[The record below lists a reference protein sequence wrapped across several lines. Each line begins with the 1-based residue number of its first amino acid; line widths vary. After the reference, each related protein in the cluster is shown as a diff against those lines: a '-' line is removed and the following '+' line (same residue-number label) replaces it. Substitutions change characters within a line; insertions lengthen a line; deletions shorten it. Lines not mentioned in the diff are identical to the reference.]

1 MKTAQELLDE
11 LNAADEH
18 VRIEAKRCSSL
29 GKSVL
34 ETVCAYANE
43 PGLGGGYLLLGV
55 VPVENSFWPMY
66 EAVGVE
72 QLDQVQADLATQ
84 CATMFSTVTRPQIRV
99 EQLDE
104 KNVIVVFIPEASPHE
119 KPVHFKN
126 KPLPASAWRRI
137 GSTDQQCTDDDLVV
151 FYQSRQN
158 ESFDE
163 QVLPDARLTDIDPE
177 VVELYR
183 AMRKDVDSG
192 AEELKWSDDDLLE
205 SLKAIR
211 KTDQGLQPTVAG
223 VLLFG
228 TPMALRRLFPM
239 MRIDYIRVTGTRW
252 VEDPDRRFDT
262 VEIRSPLIRAIN
274 RARSSVLDDIPKA
287 FSLPAD
293 QTQSVE
299 ESTLPERV
307 IREVIANAVMH
318 RDYRKHGSI
327 QLIRYS
333 NRLEI
338 RNPGYS
344 LKAPERLG
352 DPGSDTRNPTI
363 AAVMHDLKMAE
374 TKGSGIRV
382 MRAEMEARQLS
393 PPLLES
399 DRTGNQ
405 FMAMLLFHH
414 FLGEQDIEWLT
425 SLGQELTNEE
435 RRAMV
440 QAREVGA
447 IDNSTYRDLN
457 RDADTLTASRHLRRL
472 CDLGLLEKRGKGA
485 KTYYVP
491 TDLAL
496 ANWPPKPTESPEL
509 AGKSHNL
516 DPKSHNLAPKSHNLA
531 EQMPPDLRSRV
542 DSLGGKSSKENIVK
556 LILDLLVWSELS
568 VAEVADLLGRTPNHI
583 RRTMISEMVKAD
595 LIRPMSD
602 TPNDPRQ
609 TYRATSVLKQ
619 IARDEQTDD

>member
-1 MKTAQELLDE
+1 
-11 LNAADEH
+11 
-18 VRIEAKRCSSL
+18 
-29 GKSVL
+29 
-34 ETVCAYANE
+34 
-43 PGLGGGYLLLGV
+43 
-55 VPVENSFWPMY
+55 
-66 EAVGVE
+66 
-72 QLDQVQADLATQ
+72 
-84 CATMFSTVTRPQIRV
+84 
-99 EQLDE
+99 
-104 KNVIVVFIPEASPHE
+104 
-119 KPVHFKN
+119 
-126 KPLPASAWRRI
+126 
-137 GSTDQQCTDDDLVV
+137 
-151 FYQSRQN
+151 
-158 ESFDE
+158 
-163 QVLPDARLTDIDPE
+163 
-177 VVELYR
+177 
-183 AMRKDVDSG
+183 
-192 AEELKWSDDDLLE
+192 
-205 SLKAIR
+205 
-211 KTDQGLQPTVAG
+211 
-223 VLLFG
+223 
-228 TPMALRRLFPM
+228 
-239 MRIDYIRVTGTRW
+239 
-252 VEDPDRRFDT
+252 
-262 VEIRSPLIRAIN
+262 
-274 RARSSVLDDIPKA
+274 
-287 FSLPAD
+287 
-293 QTQSVE
+293 
-299 ESTLPERV
+299 
-307 IREVIANAVMH
+307 
-318 RDYRKHGSI
+318 
-327 QLIRYS
+327 
-333 NRLEI
+333 
-338 RNPGYS
+338 
-344 LKAPERLG
+344 
-352 DPGSDTRNPTI
+352 
-363 AAVMHDLKMAE
+363 MHDLKMAE

-405 FMAMLLFHH
+405 FMAKLVCHH

-472 CDLGLLEKRGKGA
+472 CDLGLLEKKGKGA

-516 DPKSHNLAPKSHNLA
+516 APKSHNLA
-531 EQMPPDLRSRV
+531 EQMPPDLRGRV
-542 DSLGGKSSKENIVK
+542 DSLGGKSSKDNIVK
-556 LILDLLVWSELS
+556 LILDLLVWRELS

>member
-11 LNAADEH
+11 LNAADESTG
-18 VRIEAKRCSSL
+18 IEAKRSSKI
-29 GKSVL
+29 GKSIL

-66 EAVGVE
+66 EPVGIE
-72 QLDQVQADLATQ
+72 NPDKIQADLASQ
-84 CATMFSTVTRPQIRV
+84 CGAMLNTAIRPQIRIDH
-99 EQLDE
+99 LSG
-104 KNVIVVFIPEASPHE
+104 KNVIVVFVPESSPHE

-126 KPLPASAWRRI
+126 KPLPESAWRRI
-137 GSTDQQCTDDDLVV
+137 GSTDQRCTDDDMVV
-151 FYQSRQN
+151 FYQSRQS

-163 QVLPDARLTDIDPE
+163 QVLGDARRSDIDPE
-177 VVELYR
+177 VVDLYR
-183 AMRKDVDSG
+183 KLRREVDSA
-192 AEELKWSDDDLLE
+192 AEELSWSDDDLLE
-205 SLKAIR
+205 SLKALR
-211 KTDQGLQPTVAG
+211 QTEKGLQPTVAG
-223 VLLFG
+223 ILLFG
-228 TPMALRRLFPM
+228 TPMSLRRLFPM
-239 MRIDYIRVTGTRW
+239 MRIDYIRVNGTRW

-274 RARSSVLDDIPKA
+274 RARSAVLDDIPKA

-307 IREVIANAVMH
+307 VREVVANAVMH

-352 DPGSDTRNPTI
+352 EPGSDIRNPTI
-363 AAVMHDLKMAE
+363 AATLYDLKMAE

-382 MRAEMEARQLS
+382 MRTEMEARGLS

-399 DRTGNQ
+399 DRAGNQ
-405 FMAMLLFHH
+405 FMALLLFHH
-414 FLGEQDIEWLT
+414 FLGEQDIEWLA

-447 IDNSTYRDLN
+447 VDNSTYRDLN
-457 RDADTLTASRHLRRL
+457 RDADTLIASRHLRRL
-472 CDLGLLEKRGKGA
+472 CDLKLLEKKGKGA
-485 KTYYVP
+485 KTYYIP

-496 ANWPPKPTESPEL
+496 ANWPPNSAKSQEHD
-509 AGKSHNL
+509 GKSRNL
-516 DPKSHNLAPKSHNLA
+516 DSKSRNLDSKSRNLAPQENADLP
-531 EQMPPDLRSRV
+531 EQLRKRV
-542 DSLGGKSSKENIVK
+542 ELLGGKAAKENVVQ
-556 LILDLLVWSELS
+556 LILDLLEWRAMS
-568 VAEVADLLGRTPNHI
+568 VAELGQLLSRTPDHLGRTFI
-583 RRTMISEMVKAD
+583 KEMVSAD
-595 LIRPMSD
+595 LISPLSSS
-602 TPNDPRQ
+602 PNDPRQ
-609 TYRATSVLKQ
+609 KYRATSVIK
-619 IARDEQTDD
+619 ETEKSE

>member
-11 LNAADEH
+11 LNAADEST
-18 VRIEAKRCSSL
+18 RIEAKRASEI
-29 GKSVL
+29 GKSIL

-66 EAVGVE
+66 EPVNIA
-72 QLDQVQADLATQ
+72 DPDKIQADLASQ
-84 CATMFSTVTRPQIRV
+84 CASMFNAAIRPQVRV
-99 EQLDE
+99 DQLSG
-104 KNVIVVFIPEASPHE
+104 KNVIVVFVPESSPHE

-137 GSTDQQCTDDDLVV
+137 GSTDQQCTDDDMVV
-151 FYQSRQN
+151 FYQSRKS

-163 QVLPDARLTDIDPE
+163 QVLADARRSDIDPE
-177 VVELYR
+177 VVDLYR
-183 AMRKDVDSG
+183 KLRREVNSS
-192 AEELKWSDDDLLE
+192 AEELNWSDDDLLE
-205 SLKAIR
+205 SLKAVR
-211 KTDQGLQPTVAG
+211 QTEQGLQPTVAG
-223 VLLFG
+223 ILLFG

-239 MRIDYIRVTGTRW
+239 MRIDYMRVNGTRW

-274 RARSSVLDDIPKA
+274 RARSAVLDDIPKA

-293 QTQSVE
+293 QTQSIE

-307 IREVIANAVMH
+307 VREVVANAVMH

-352 DPGSDTRNPTI
+352 EPGSDIRNPTI
-363 AAVMHDLKMAE
+363 AAALYDLKMAE

-382 MRAEMEARQLS
+382 MRSEMEARGLS

-414 FLGEQDIEWLT
+414 FLGEQDIEWLS

-447 IDNSTYRDLN
+447 VDNSTYRDLN

-472 CDLGLLEKRGKGA
+472 CDLKLLEKKGKAA
-485 KTYYVP
+485 KTYYIP

-496 ANWPPKPTESPEL
+496 ANWPPKSPESPEL
-509 AGKSHNL
+509 RGK
-516 DPKSHNLAPKSHNLA
+516 
-531 EQMPPDLRSRV
+531 PPESDTKPPELVGKPPELELPEAIAAKIS
-542 DSLGGKSSKENIVK
+542 SLGGKAAKG
-556 LILDLLVWSELS
+556 DLVTVIMELLAWRELS
-568 VAEVADLLGRTPNHI
+568 LAEIAGFVDRNPDHI
-583 RRTMISEMVKAD
+583 RKTYLNEMIRAD

-602 TPNDPRQ
+602 SPNDPRQ
-609 TYRATSVLKQ
+609 TYRATSVIKQ
-619 IARDEQTDD
+619 IERDEQTDD

>member
-1 MKTAQELLDE
+1 MKSAQELLDE
-11 LNAADEH
+11 LNAADEST
-18 VRIEAKRCSSL
+18 RIEAKRASDI
-29 GKSVL
+29 GKSIL
-34 ETVCAYANE
+34 QTVCAYANE

-66 EAVGVE
+66 EPVIIE
-72 QLDQVQADLATQ
+72 DPDKLQADLATQ
-84 CATMFSTVTRPQIRV
+84 CAAMFNTAIRPQIQV
-99 EQLDE
+99 EQLSG
-104 KNVIVVFIPEASPHE
+104 KNVIVVFVPECSPHE

-137 GSTDQQCTDDDLVV
+137 GSTDQQCTDDDLGV
-151 FYQSRQN
+151 FYQSRRG
-158 ESFDE
+158 EAFDE
-163 QVLPDARLTDIDPE
+163 QALADARRTDIDPE
-177 VVELYR
+177 AVELYR
-183 AMRKDVDSG
+183 KLRREVSPA
-192 AEELKWSDDDLLE
+192 AEELNWSDDDLLE

-211 KTDQGLQPTVAG
+211 QTDQGLQPTVAG

-239 MRIDYIRVTGTRW
+239 MRVDYIRVNGTRW

-274 RARSSVLDDIPKA
+274 RARSAVLDDIPKA

-293 QTQSVE
+293 QTQSIE
-299 ESTLPERV
+299 EPTLPERV
-307 IREVIANAVMH
+307 VREVVANAVMH

-352 DPGSDTRNPTI
+352 EPGSDIRNPTI
-363 AAVMHDLKMAE
+363 AAALYDLNMAE

-382 MRAEMEARQLS
+382 MRSEMDARGLS

-405 FMAMLLFHH
+405 FMAILLFHH

-447 IDNSTYRDLN
+447 VDNSTYRDLN

-472 CDLGLLEKRGKGA
+472 CDLGLLEKKGKGA

-491 TDLAL
+491 TDQAL
-496 ANWPPKPTESPEL
+496 VNWPPKSAKPPESEGKPHNL
-509 AGKSHNL
+509 DGKPHNLDAKSHNL
-516 DPKSHNLAPKSHNLA
+516 TTELPSDLADRIK
-531 EQMPPDLRSRV
+531 DLGR
-542 DSLGGKSSKENIVK
+542 KASKESIVQ
-556 LILDLLVWSELS
+556 LILDLVTWRALS
-568 VAEVADLLGRTPNHI
+568 VVELAEILDRNANHLRRVYVA
-583 RRTMISEMVKAD
+583 EMVAAD
-595 LIRPMSD
+595 LIRPMSQN
-602 TPNDPRQ
+602 PNDPRQ
-609 TYRATSVLKQ
+609 AYRATTALRETS
-619 IARDEQTDD
+619 DSE